1 MRKGDCVMR
10 EITMNRYSI
19 IEHANGHFTV
29 SEEPVL
35 GSPLFTPCKNM
46 DELCDALSRILG
58 VEINHYP
65 NMTEWQKHIER
76 INQEF
81 TQI

>member
-1 MRKGDCVMR
+1 MKR
-10 EITMNRYSI
+10 ISI
-19 IEHANGHFTV
+19 IDHNNGHFTV

-35 GSPLFTPCKNM
+35 GSPLFTACKNI
-46 DELCDALSRILG
+46 DEVCDALSRILL
-58 VEINHYP
+58 VELNHYP

-81 TQI
+81 TLYENWTYRR